1 MSHNTLKSTGHGFC
15 DAIFSSSP
23 INFNK
28 ENTNFLNKREDRSSD
43 ILDTSH
49 KGIQNQNESK
59 CSNHEKR
66 QMLFDDVIM
75 ENSKLT
81 STPYGVSLNH
91 SKSMNVLRK
100 KQVLFTEEV
109 IPDEKCKT
117 STKTTSTSI
126 LHDKTSNMNF
136 NTPKQYKT
144 RTATSSTRMN
154 ILPSHRT
161 PIKRYFNDN
170 ILSEAT
176 PDCFS
181 AVQVEIPSSK
191 SNELGVEDQTVYEG
205 ESSNLTVGIRVRPLN
220 SKELNDSKVTSII
233 QVNGQNITVTCES
246 IQHTFM
252 YDHCFVSYADSS
264 ESGHAS
270 QETVFKNMVLPLV
283 QNAFEGYNVCLF
295 AYGQT
300 GSGKS
305 YSMMGQESLQ
315 INTVLLDDEIGIIP
329 RFCQDIFTRISASV
343 NNKITVEISYFEI
356 YNEKIH
362 DLLTTVNNGVK
373 SAPLKVREHP
383 VFGPYIVDLSQHCV
397 QNYKDLQ
404 TWLKVGNSQRA
415 TAATGMNEKSSRSH
429 SIFSIILTQT
439 QINSQ
444 LNNESVDA
452 SRRSKINLVDLAGSE
467 RLSQTCASGD
477 RLKEGVSI
485 NKSLLTLGKVI
496 ASLAENTNNRKR
508 GFVPYRESVLTW
520 LLKESLGGNSK
531 TAMLGTV
538 SPANIHIEETLAT
551 LRYACQARAI
561 VNRVRINEDP
571 HERLIRELKAEVL
584 RLRGVREGYE
594 KQLGVLPRRLFE
606 TTAQNDD
613 EVKQK
618 QDEIDKLKNQLKK
631 TEEQLATSQ
640 ITIENNNGKL
650 TLSSEME
657 GDTYVNGQ
665 VVTGKV
671 ALKHGDRLVIG
682 GNHYFKVLNP
692 YDDFNNTQISTQAV
706 DYEFAHQEILKVQ
719 EEKLRAEL
727 EESKQKAIKELE
739 NAKREAEMQLGSQR
753 LSYERKIEILG
764 STVEEQKIA
773 LEQIYERKKELE
785 LEKELLATEVE
796 TNNRLKQLQV
806 EPKKDSVAPYKTTFL
821 QELESILNEKAADA
835 EFALKMKA
843 STEAIN
849 YGGISLHE
857 TQLLVKE
864 ATERC
869 REVGFNYEFDQQQI
883 IVNKSLK
890 PVIRIRNRDCMKE
903 TLWEPMRFLEWIHHL
918 RDYDIED
925 SLKELHT
932 TDEIWEPYE
941 NTETFEDSLNSSR
954 ISINMT
960 PVKKHLNESL
970 QQLSLDTSVFE
981 NPCAGQTFHS
991 CKEQEIINTCL
1002 VQMELATKTLRKLC
1016 DGNDGVQLVIE
1027 SLNNMQI
1034 IINNLREVLEARN
1047 LNEDTAEIVN
1057 STRNCSTAEK
1067 SDNVLS
1073 ENCNRKS
1080 ITPTKSTASDKI
1092 VHKSVRFT
1100 DKSKQ
1105 DLT

>member
-28 ENTNFLNKREDRSSD
+28 ENTNFLNKREDRCSD

-925 SLKELHT
+925 SVKELHT